1 MVVLYLPLNKKNKKV
16 NENRTRG
23 EGEGKRGAEVDERG
37 RKGGNNI
44 LQLADRIKEQAPPEA
59 FE

>member
-1 MVVLYLPLNKKNKKV
+1 M

-23 EGEGKRGAEVDERG
+23 EGEGKRGAEVDGRG
-37 RKGGNNI
+37 RKGGNKI
-44 LQLADRIKEQAPPEA
+44 LQLADTIKEQAPPEA